1 MQLEVVSDVLPV
13 NIDIST
19 LSALKVVE
27 GNRQIGEIVL
37 IMVYTNYFRSI
48 DR

>member
-13 NIDIST
+13 DVDIST
-19 LSALKVVE
+19 LSALEVVK
-27 GNRQIGEIVL
+27 GDGQTGEIVL
-37 IMVYTNYFRSI
+37 VMVYADHFRGI

>member
-13 NIDIST
+13 DVDIST
-19 LSALKVVE
+19 LSALEVVE
-27 GNRQIGEIVL
+27 GDGQTGEIMRV
-37 IMVYTNYFRSI
+37 MVYADRFRST